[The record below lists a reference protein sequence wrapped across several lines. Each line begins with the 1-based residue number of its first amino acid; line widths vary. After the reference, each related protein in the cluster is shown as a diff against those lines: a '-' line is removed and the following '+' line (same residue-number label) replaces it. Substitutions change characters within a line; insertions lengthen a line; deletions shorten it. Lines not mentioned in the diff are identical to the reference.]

1 MLFEEVAR
9 RGGNLGGLTRGLIPL
24 LDRFGADALQ
34 RAITEALEHDTPHL
48 SALRHILDRN
58 RHEQGKPPPIAV
70 ELPDNPKV
78 RDLVVNPHS
87 LTTYDQLRQED
98 NADDKPQDPEP

>member
-1 MLFEEVAR
+1 MR
-9 RGGNLGGLTRGLIPL
+9 
-24 LDRFGADALQ
+24 
-34 RAITEALEHDTPHL
+34 
-48 SALRHILDRN
+48 LDRN

-70 ELPDNPKV
+70 ELPDNPRV